1 MNKRWTQPAELL
13 FEHSE
18 DDGKDYV
25 IGVYIPAFDH
35 ELGSTEA
42 YDSAIAE
49 WINKGTVINGRTLKD
64 FIELAK
70 P

>member
-25 IGVYIPAFDH
+25 IGVYIPAFDS
-35 ELGSTEA
+35 ELGSTFL
-42 YDSAIAE
+42 YDAAIDA
-49 WINKGTVINGRTLKD
+49 WINKGIVIKGRSLDD
-64 FIELAK
+64 FTKLAR